1 MSLGE
6 VLSAWHT
13 EATSM
18 IIFFRIDN
26 CREYEAIKESL
37 KENVILNVSDP
48 SQVVS
53 FEPLRGIACTAM
65 AECA

>member
-1 MSLGE
+1 
-6 VLSAWHT
+6 
-13 EATSM
+13 M